1 MKKSGVLHAELSR
14 LIASMGHGD
23 LLVIGDAGL
32 PVPPGVPV
40 IDLALR
46 EGVPGFLETLEVV
59 LTELHVER
67 ATIDEEMATVS
78 PAMSAAFQ
86 AAWPS
91 AIALERVPHAELQET
106 VRGAKAVVRTGE
118 FTPYSNIVLV
128 AGVVF

>member
-1 MKKSGVLHAELSR
+1 MKKTGVLHAELSR

-32 PVPPGVPV
+32 PVPTGVPV

-67 ATIDEEMATVS
+67 AIIDEEMATVS

-86 AAWPS
+86 AGWPS
-91 AIALERVPHAELQET
+91 AIPLERVPHAQLQET
-106 VRGAKAVVRTGE
+106 VRGARAVVRTGE
-118 FTPYSNIVLV
+118 FTPYSNVVLV